1 MADTLVDSIMLAVV
15 PKLSEKEAK
24 KLEQLLNSSMKSLGA
39 KSGQTFSK
47 GFFGKFGAGFNNIK
61 GNWQKMAGAGAT
73 VGLLMGMKNQSDKV
87 MTNLEE
93 QIALADT
100 LSTTASQ
107 TGMKTI
113 DFAKLYT
120 IIRSGDVSKEATIKS
135 IQEFAK
141 RLGEYQKTGA
151 KSEVFSSIKDP
162 QNIGKAFLEATAL
175 IGQEKDAGKRAYLID
190 QFLGGQGVE
199 QLAEFFT
206 KDISSLIKDAS
217 GTDYTKL
224 GQAIDALGSQDD
236 IIKKKRLALEQKNLI
251 YTAIK
256 TKGQGGEFVSK
267 GEEFDLNQL
276 MMQTDPETMK
286 NVRTGSEAI
295 SVTANAAVAGAG
307 ALMNSFASVTKK
319 AVHSLSNFGSTV
331 DETTKNIQSS
341 TPTAHISD

>member
-1 MADTLVDSIMLAVV
+1 
-15 PKLSEKEAK
+15 
-24 KLEQLLNSSMKSLGA
+24 
-39 KSGQTFSK
+39 
-47 GFFGKFGAGFNNIK
+47 
-61 GNWQKMAGAGAT
+61 
-73 VGLLMGMKNQSDKV
+73 
-87 MTNLEE
+87 
-93 QIALADT
+93 
-100 LSTTASQ
+100 
-107 TGMKTI
+107 MKTI

-120 IIRSGDVSKEATIKS
+120 IIRSGDVTQEATIKS

-256 TKGQGGEFVSK
+256 TKGKGGEFVSK
-267 GEEFDLNQL
+267 GEEFELNQL
-276 MMQTDPETMK
+276 MMQTDPDTMK

>member
-1 MADTLVDSIMLAVV
+1 MTDSLIDTIMVAVV

-24 KLEQLLNSSMKSLGA
+24 KLEQLLNSRMQSLGK
-39 KSGQTFSK
+39 KSGATFSK
-47 GFFGKFGAGFNNIK
+47 GFFGKFGAGFSSMQDQWK
-61 GNWQKMAGAGAT
+61 KMAGASAA
-73 VGLLMGMKNQSDKV
+73 VALMFGIKNRNDKV
-87 MTNLEE
+87 MSNLQE

-100 LSTTASQ
+100 LGTTASQ
-107 TGMKTI
+107 VGMKTT

-120 IIRSGDVSKEATIKS
+120 ILRSGDVTQEATIKS

-162 QNIGKAFLEATAL
+162 ENIGKSFLEATAL
-175 IGQEKDAGKRAYLID
+175 IGQEKDASKRAYLID

-206 KDISSLIKDAS
+206 KDIASLIKDAS
-217 GTDYTKL
+217 GTDYNKL

-256 TKGQGGEFVSK
+256 TRGQGGELIAK

-276 MMQTDPETMK
+276 MMQTDAKTMK
-286 NVRTGSEAI
+286 NAQLTSEA
-295 SVTANAAVAGAG
+295 VTVVKNAAVAGTGSLADT
-307 ALMNSFASVTKK
+307 VTSAAK
-319 AVHSLSNFGSTV
+319 SLSSFGDVV
-331 DETTKNIQSS
+331 DETSRSIKSS

>member
-1 MADTLVDSIMLAVV
+1 MADTLVDTIMLAIV

-24 KLEQLLNSSMKSLGA
+24 KLEQLVNAKMKLLGQ
-39 KSGQTFSK
+39 KSGETFSK
-47 GFFGKFGAGFNNIK
+47 GFFGKFGSGFSSMK

-73 VGLLMGMKNQSDKV
+73 VALLLGMKNQNDKV
-87 MTNLEE
+87 TNNLQE

-100 LSTTASQ
+100 LGTTASQ
-107 TGMKTI
+107 TGMKTS

-120 IIRSGDVSKEATIKS
+120 IIRSGDVSQEASIKS

-162 QNIGKAFLEATAL
+162 ENIGKSFLEATAL

-190 QFLGGQGVE
+190 QFLGGQGIE

-217 GTDYTKL
+217 GTDYNKL

-256 TKGQGGEFVSK
+256 TKGQGGEFIAK

-286 NVRTGSEAI
+286 NVHTASEATT
-295 SVTANAAVAGAG
+295 VFANAAVAGAG
-307 ALMNSFASVTKK
+307 TLMNGIGSATK
-319 AVHSLSNFGSTV
+319 SLFGFGKTV
-331 DETTKNIQSS
+331 DETTRTIKSS
-341 TPTAHISD
+341 SPTAHISD